1 MKDRGIGMSKGRIIL
16 LNGVSSSGKST
27 LSKEL
32 VKRLPDYFHLSID
45 DFDLVIERMEDREN
59 ERLIPVA
66 TEYFFH
72 RAIAMFSDK
81 GINLVVDQI
90 LHDHETT
97 KDCLETLKEY
107 PIFFVGVHCPKVELE
122 QREKARGDRSIGQ
135 AKKQL
140 EYVHQQNEVYDIEVD
155 THIQGT
161 ESSVEA
167 IIEKLLG
174 ATELEGWQATI
185 KRYNS
190 DLLF

>member
-1 MKDRGIGMSKGRIIL
+1 MEDKRMNNGRIIL

-72 RAIAMFSDK
+72 RTIAMFSDK

-90 LHDHETT
+90 LHDYETT

-107 PIFFVGVHCPKVELE
+107 PIFFVGVHCPEAELE
-122 QREKARGDRSIGQ
+122 RREQARGDRSIGQ

-155 THIQGT
+155 PFHQGI

-167 IIEKLLG
+167 IIEKFMRT
-174 ATELEGWQATI
+174 TESDGWQATI
-185 KRYNS
+185 KKYNTN
-190 DLLF
+190 LFS

>member
-1 MKDRGIGMSKGRIIL
+1 MEDKRMSKGRIIL

-32 VKRLPDYFHLSID
+32 VKRLPGYFHLSID
-45 DFDLVIERMEDREN
+45 DFDLVIERMEDRDN

-72 RAIAMFSDK
+72 RTIAMFSDK

-107 PIFFVGVHCPKVELE
+107 PVFIVGVHCPEAELE
-122 QREKARGDRSIGQ
+122 RREQARGDRSIGQ

-140 EYVHQQNEVYDIEVD
+140 DYVHQQNEVYDIEVD
-155 THIQGT
+155 TFHQGI

-167 IIEKLLG
+167 IIEKLLL
-174 ATELEGWQATI
+174 ADESEGWQATI
-185 KRYNS
+185 KKYNTNLIS
-190 DLLF
+190 